1 MSVLNLYK
9 NYQQKR
15 PISWGL
21 DIFTLLVE
29 FFPTLVVI
37 FSDGTYDQK
46 EKSYLEKLIQ
56 NLGFY
61 FEEEGFSAKKVKEL
75 QLSFSQEFDFL
86 GKNLSEWQENFLEA
100 LKTHLQNHNH
110 KKMLIKN
117 TIAWF
122 AQISIDVTEDEQNAM
137 DFLSEKL
144 ELI

>member
-1 MSVLNLYK
+1 MSVLKLYK
-9 NYQQKR
+9 EYQQKR

-29 FFPTLVVI
+29 FFPVLIVI

-56 NLGFY
+56 NLAFY

-86 GKNLSEWQENFLEA
+86 GKNLSEWQDSFLDS
-100 LKTHLQNHNH
+100 LKIYLQQNAH

-117 TIAWF
+117 TIVWF
-122 AQISIDVTEDEQNAM
+122 AQISIDITDDEQNAM
-137 DFLSEKL
+137 DFLSQRL
-144 ELI
+144 EL